1 MSVVEFVLGVL
12 VVVAVPAA
20 GMLLLHL
27 AGRYEHRDGG
37 R

>member
-12 VVVAVPAA
+12 AMVAVPAA
-20 GMLLLHL
+20 GMVLLHL
-27 AGRYEHRDGG
+27 AGRYEHQDGG